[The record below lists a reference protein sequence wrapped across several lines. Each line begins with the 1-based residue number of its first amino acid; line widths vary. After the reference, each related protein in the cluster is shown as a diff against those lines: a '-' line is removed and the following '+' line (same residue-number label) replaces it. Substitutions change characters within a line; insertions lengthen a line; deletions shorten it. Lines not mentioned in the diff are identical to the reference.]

1 MISGLM
7 PRRSVAP
14 ALGVVDLPIE
24 MGQVGT
30 RPRRLTKPV
39 RPVAPGKGW
48 QPVRER
54 AGTCMPQS
62 STCVAVVAAAC
73 GAALPAAVST
83 TLRQHVHDVTS
94 GSVSHSASAAPA
106 VTTGQPVACARLRR
120 CSDMPGFVLS
130 MLATPPLCCPQS
142 RPLTV
147 AKTRAKR
154 VFLRCRG
161 ACAAACTRFWK
172 LVKPRSLGPDEPQMN
187 LDNLSRSSGFELQCL
202 VGT

>member
-1 MISGLM
+1 MDAPVRLYGGVHLVISGLM

-14 ALGVVDLPIE
+14 TLGVVDLPIE

-30 RPRRLTKPV
+30 RSRRLTKPV

-48 QPVRER
+48 QPVRQR

-120 CSDMPGFVLS
+120 CSDMPGLSSACRVCPQHASNTAAVLS
-130 MLATPPLCCPQS
+130 AVTALDS
-142 RPLTV
+142 R
-147 AKTRAKR
+147 KNTR
-154 VFLRCRG
+154 
-161 ACAAACTRFWK
+161 
-172 LVKPRSLGPDEPQMN
+172 
-187 LDNLSRSSGFELQCL
+187 
-202 VGT
+202 